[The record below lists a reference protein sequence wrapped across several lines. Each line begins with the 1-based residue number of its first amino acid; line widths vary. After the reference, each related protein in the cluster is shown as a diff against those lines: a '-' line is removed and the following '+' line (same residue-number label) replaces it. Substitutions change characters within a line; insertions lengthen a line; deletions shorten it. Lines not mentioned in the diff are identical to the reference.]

1 MKTLS
6 AAAVALLALSSALAA
21 PNASAQ
27 SPDIASRAPGSPPI
41 AAPTPQRPVD
51 VADAF
56 DNEGWTSRTA
66 MPAARWGH
74 AMVSYVTGTYPDND
88 AYLYVISGADASF
101 ANTGLVTRYDVA
113 LDQWTAMAPLAP
125 ARLQVSAARIGDKI
139 YVPGGYTGSFSPTT
153 TLSIYDIPNN
163 TWSTGAPMPQATGDY
178 AIAAYADRYLYV
190 IGGYSG
196 SVDLNLVQV
205 YDSVANTWASATP
218 KIGPA
223 TAGLRAGIAGNQIIV
238 VGGYS
243 QTLAAAQSSA
253 VVGVIDPVDPTIITW
268 TATAAYPGGPVGRFG
283 AGTLVAAGPGL
294 GSDALNVAIFAGG
307 DPTGQGTAAK
317 NDTWLYDFNDGTWK
331 DGPVKPTGVSNISDM
346 AGVAFGGKLHIVS
359 TGGYSGSAV
368 VTVNEWLT
376 LGDEP
381 SPDLSLSM
389 SDGDA
394 TVAPGG
400 SLLYTIDYALTG
412 QGTTPDVTIS
422 DTVPAGTTFDAAAST
437 PGWVCT
443 PDANPGSVCEFD
455 LGTLT
460 GGANGSITFAL
471 DSIFPVPAGVTQIVN
486 AASIA
491 TAWADPEPAN
501 DTAGESTP
509 FTAGS
514 ISLTASDSV
523 TSEFGDDATFDIAL
537 LVPPSADVTIDFE
550 SSDTT
555 EGAAAVSTIVF
566 TPANWNQPQSVTVNG
581 VDDNLDDGDIAYSI
595 SSTIA
600 AGSGNYDGITI
611 PDVALTNLD
620 KLDLSLTV
628 SDADATADPGGSIL
642 YTLSYDVIGSGAANA
657 SAVTVSDT
665 VPAGTSFNAG
675 ASTPGWTCAPDAN
688 AGSVCTFAL
697 GTLAAGANGSLAFA
711 VDSVYPVPNGV
722 TQIVNSAG
730 IATGWSDAAPAN
742 DSDSE
747 TTPFTS
753 GGVVLTPLDT
763 QSSEAGD
770 SASFQLTLQLR
781 PTTDVTIEV
790 ASADAT
796 EGTATV
802 SQLVFTP
809 ADWNQPQT
817 VTVSG
822 VDDDLEDGDVAYTVE
837 STVAAGS
844 GNYEGV
850 TIADF
855 GATNLDNEAAGSPTI
870 TGMSSVRDTGD
881 ATLAAGEITAA
892 PITQFTVDF
901 SEPMAP
907 SAGDVVHFRLV
918 GSGADGVVQT
928 AGCAAAL
935 VGDDTGVALAEVVLA
950 TVPTHRAAVLLDGG
964 RSLPLGIYRFTACDT
979 LTDVSGN
986 PIAAAV
992 ARNFEITASNLLAN
1006 PNFDRGLAG
1015 WTPSHPQQTLWNID
1029 DAGAAATSGSAR
1041 IATLES
1047 AAGAYGLEQCFDDAG
1062 FVAAAAAVR
1071 IDSAAPGAP
1080 DARIRVDYYAA
1091 AGCTGAL
1098 VDSVLSAPV
1107 EGDTADAWLPLEV
1120 LAPQPQP
1127 IALSARVSLEVSG
1140 HTAPAG
1146 FTVDFDHAEA
1156 RQLAK
1161 IFSDYFETGEKPV
1174 GEVDE
1179 K

>member
-1 MKTLS
+1 MKTLP
-6 AAAVALLALSSALAA
+6 AAAVALLALACALTA

-27 SPDIASRAPGSPPI
+27 SLDLASRAPGSPPT
-41 AAPTPQRPVD
+41 ATPTPQRPVD
-51 VADAF
+51 VAEAF
-56 DNEGWTSRTA
+56 DNEGWASRTA

-74 AMVSYVTGTYPDND
+74 AMVSYISGTYPDND

-101 ANTGLVTRYDVA
+101 ANTSLVSRYDVA
-113 LDQWTAMAPLAP
+113 LDEWTAMAPLTP
-125 ARLQVSAARIGDKI
+125 SRLQISAARIGDRI
-139 YVPGGYTGSFSPTT
+139 YVPGGYTTSFSPTT
-153 TLSIYDIPNN
+153 TLSIYDISDN

-196 SVDLNLVQV
+196 SVDLNVVQV
-205 YDSVANTWASATP
+205 YDSVANTWTTATP
-218 KIGPA
+218 KIGAA
-223 TAGLRAGIAGNQIIV
+223 TAGLRAGIVGNQILV

-243 QTLAAAQSSA
+243 QALTAPQSSA
-253 VVGVIDPVDPTIITW
+253 AIGVIDPLDPAIITW
-268 TATAAYPGGPVGRFG
+268 NAIAAYPGGPVGRFG
-283 AGTLVAAGPGL
+283 SGTLVAAGPGL
-294 GSDALNVAIFAGG
+294 GSDALNAVIFAGG
-307 DPTGQGTAAK
+307 DPTGAGTAAK
-317 NDTWLYDFNDGTWK
+317 NDTWMYDFNDGTWK
-331 DGPVKPTGVSNISDM
+331 DGPAKPTGVSNISNM
-346 AGVAFGGKLHIVS
+346 AGVAFDGKLHLVS

-368 VTVNEWLT
+368 VAVNEWLT

-381 SPDLSLSM
+381 SPDLSLAM

-400 SLLYTIDYALTG
+400 SVLYTIDYASTG
-412 QGTTPDVTIS
+412 AGTTPAVTIS

-460 GGANGSITFAL
+460 GGANGSVTFAL
-471 DSIFPVPAGVTQIVN
+471 DSIYPVPAGVTQIVN

-501 DTAGESTP
+501 DAASEGTP

-514 ISLTASDSV
+514 ISLTASDNV
-523 TSEFGDDATFDIAL
+523 TSEFGDSATFDIAL

-555 EGAAAVSTIVF
+555 EGSLPVSSVVF

-581 VDDNLDDGDIAYSI
+581 VDDNLDDGDIGYTVSG
-595 SSTIA
+595 TIA
-600 AGSGNYDGITI
+600 AGSGNYDGVAI
-611 PDVALTNLD
+611 PTVALTNLD
-620 KLDLSLTV
+620 KLDLALTV
-628 SDADATADPGGSIL
+628 SDADATAEPGDSIL
-642 YTLSYDVIGSGAANA
+642 YTLAYNVTGSGAATA
-657 SAVTVSDT
+657 TAVTVSDT
-665 VPAGTSFNAG
+665 VPAGSSFNAG
-675 ASTPGWTCAPDAN
+675 ASTPGWTCTPDAN
-688 AGSVCTFAL
+688 AGSVCSFAL
-697 GTLAAGANGSLAFA
+697 GTLAAGANGTLAFA
-711 VDSVYPVPNGV
+711 VDSIFPVPNGV
-722 TQIVNSAG
+722 AQIVNSAS
-730 IATGWSDAAPAN
+730 IATGWSDALPAN

-747 TTPFTS
+747 STPFT
-753 GGVVLTPLDT
+753 GGSVALAPLDS

-781 PTTDVTIEV
+781 PSADVTINV

-796 EGTATV
+796 EGATTV

-809 ADWNQPQT
+809 TDWNQPQT
-817 VTVSG
+817 VTVTG
-822 VDDDLEDGDVAYTVE
+822 VDDDLEDGDVGYTVE
-837 STVAAGS
+837 STVAVGS

-855 GATNLDNEAAGSPTI
+855 AATNLDDETAGSPTI
-870 TGMSSVRDTGD
+870 AGMSSVRDTGD
-881 ATLAAGEITAA
+881 ATLATGEISAT
-892 PITQFTVDF
+892 PITQITVDF

-935 VGDDTGVALAEVVLA
+935 VGDDTAVALAEVVLA
-950 TVPTHRAAVLLDGG
+950 TVPTNRAAVLIGG
-964 RSLPLGIYRFTACDT
+964 GHSLPLGIYRFTACDT

-992 ARNFEITASNLLAN
+992 ARDFEITASNLLAN
-1006 PNFDRGLAG
+1006 PNFDREAAS

-1029 DAGAAATSGSAR
+1029 DAGSAATSGSAR
-1041 IATLES
+1041 IAIQES
-1047 AAGAYGLEQCFDDAG
+1047 AAGAYGLEQCIDDAG

-1091 AGCTGAL
+1091 PGCTGAL

-1120 LAPQPQP
+1120 PAQQPQP

-1140 HTAPAG
+1140 HTAPVG
-1146 FTVDFDHAEA
+1146 FTVDFDHAEV
-1156 RQLAK
+1156 RQVAK